1 MWKRLPRPASS
12 ICKEIREE
20 TVMPNLVLRLSST
33 KNEEKQEKVYMTG
46 IIFLERLLTDT
57 YYVTSSA
64 KREVTAE
71 QALWRA
77 KVILKFSCF
86 YRINAVFKIF
96 DVCKRWRWFSW
107 YMWCCS
113 VWPRRSQT
121 SINIQWFG
129 ASWKGSSGG
138 ELILISKVVNLE
150 LLTRSLKAFCT
161 RTTELVIVFGW

>member
-1 MWKRLPRPASS
+1 MGAPSPPAYPRRNSNVQPRPQGLMAT
-12 ICKEIREE
+12 I
-20 TVMPNLVLRLSST
+20 
-33 KNEEKQEKVYMTG
+33 NEEKNEKKQHKIYMTH
-46 IIFLERLLTDT
+46 IIFQERLLTNS
-57 YYVTSSA
+57 YYVTSA

-77 KVILKFSCF
+77 NGILKFSCF
-86 YRINAVFKIF
+86 YKINAVFQIF
-96 DVCKRWRWFSW
+96 HVCKRWRWFSW

-121 SINIQWFG
+121 SINIQWLG

-138 ELILISKVVNLE
+138 ELILISKVINLE
-150 LLTRSLKAFCT
+150 LLTRRLKAFWT